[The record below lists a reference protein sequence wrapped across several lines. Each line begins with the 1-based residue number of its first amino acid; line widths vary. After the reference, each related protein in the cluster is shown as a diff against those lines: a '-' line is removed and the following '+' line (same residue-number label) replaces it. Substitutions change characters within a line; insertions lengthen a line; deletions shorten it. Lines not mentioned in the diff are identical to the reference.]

1 VARTAAVESNRSG
14 TPEWVACAGMTR
26 DVIAGRVLCPNAGWR
41 AAGDCFDC
49 RELLTSSHERSEVAF
64 CELPE
69 PEPEGFG

>member
-1 VARTAAVESNRSG
+1 
-14 TPEWVACAGMTR
+14 
-26 DVIAGRVLCPNAGWR
+26 VIAGRVLCPKAGWR